1 MLIEES
7 YPIAGNNAK
16 PQLTSKQTDIYN
28 WAAYRGLILCW
39 RQPKEGE
46 ILPYLGKVLI
56 VDDDQN
62 VLELIKLYGEREG
75 FEIIGVNDGG
85 LALAA
90 FDRENPDVVI
100 LDIML
105 PGMNGLTLCQNLRSI
120 RMVPIIML
128 TAKGEEAD
136 RVLGLEMG
144 ADDYV
149 SKPFSPRELVARIK
163 AVQRRAQPAELGKNR
178 KLKYPGLEIAADI
191 RRVIVEE
198 KTIELTPREFDLL
211 YHLAQNPRRVFSRES
226 LLAAVWGYDY
236 FGDQRTVDVHI
247 RRLREKLELLS
258 HEYLTT
264 IWGVG
269 YQFTPPSKEE

>member
-1 MLIEES
+1 M
-7 YPIAGNNAK
+7 PF
-16 PQLTSKQTDIYN
+16 
-28 WAAYRGLILCW
+28 
-39 RQPKEGE
+39 
-46 ILPYLGKVLI
+46 LGKVLV

-62 VLELIKLYGEREG
+62 VLELVKLYGEREG
-75 FEIIGVNDGG
+75 FEVIGVNDGN
-85 LALAA
+85 LVLPV

-105 PGMNGLTLCQNLRSI
+105 PGKDGLTLCRDLRAI
-120 RMVPIIML
+120 RMIPIIML
-128 TAKGEEAD
+128 TGKGEEAD

-163 AVQRRAQPAELGKNR
+163 AVLRRTQVVDAAANW
-178 KLKYPGLEIAADI
+178 KLKYPGLEILADS
-191 RRVIVEE
+191 RRVLVNATETE
-198 KTIELTPREFDLL
+198 VTPREFDLL
-211 YHLAQNPRRVFSRES
+211 YYLAQHPRRVFPREE

-247 RRLREKLELLS
+247 RRLREKLASLP

-264 IWGVG
+264 VWGVG
-269 YQFTPPSKEE
+269 YQFTPPLKGGESTS

>member
-1 MLIEES
+1 M
-7 YPIAGNNAK
+7 
-16 PQLTSKQTDIYN
+16 
-28 WAAYRGLILCW
+28 
-39 RQPKEGE
+39 
-46 ILPYLGKVLI
+46 PYLGKVLV

-62 VLELIKLYGEREG
+62 VLELVKLYGEREG
-75 FEIIGVNDGG
+75 YNIIGIDNGD

-105 PGMNGLTLCQNLRSI
+105 PDIDGLTLCRKLRSI

-163 AVQRRAQPAELGKNR
+163 AVHRRTQPIDAVKYS
-178 KLKYPGLEIAADI
+178 KLKYPGLEIQAEI
-191 RRVIVEE
+191 RRVNAEDSL
-198 KTIELTPREFDLL
+198 IELTPKEFDLL
-211 YHLAQNPRRVFSRES
+211 YHMAQNPRRVFTRDE
-226 LLAAVWGYDY
+226 LLTAVWGYDY
-236 FGDQRTVDVHI
+236 YGDQRTVDVHI
-247 RRLREKLELLS
+247 RRLREKLKCMAY
-258 HEYLTT
+258 EYITT
-264 IWGVG
+264 VWGVG
-269 YQFTPPSKEE
+269 YQFTPPLKEE

>member
-1 MLIEES
+1 M
-7 YPIAGNNAK
+7 
-16 PQLTSKQTDIYN
+16 
-28 WAAYRGLILCW
+28 
-39 RQPKEGE
+39 
-46 ILPYLGKVLI
+46 PYLGKVLI

-163 AVQRRAQPAELGKNR
+163 AVQRRAQPAELIKNR
-178 KLKYPGLEIAADI
+178 KLKYPGLEIEADI
-191 RRVIVEE
+191 RRVVVEE
-198 KTIELTPREFDLL
+198 KAIELTPREFDLL
-211 YHLAQNPRRVFSRES
+211 YYLAQNPRRVFSREN

-247 RRLREKLELLS
+247 RRLREKLQVLP

-264 IWGVG
+264 VWGVG

>member
-1 MLIEES
+1 M
-7 YPIAGNNAK
+7 
-16 PQLTSKQTDIYN
+16 
-28 WAAYRGLILCW
+28 
-39 RQPKEGE
+39 
-46 ILPYLGKVLI
+46 PYLGKVLV

-62 VLELIKLYGEREG
+62 VLELVKLYGEREG
-75 FEIIGVNDGG
+75 FAVVGVNHGD
-85 LALAA
+85 LVMAA

-105 PGMNGLTLCQNLRSI
+105 PGTDGLTLCRNLRAV

-163 AVQRRAQPAELGKNR
+163 AVLRRTQPVGTAANW
-178 KLKYPGLEIAADI
+178 KLKYPGLEIQADI
-191 RRVIVEE
+191 RIVLVNDV
-198 KTIELTPREFDLL
+198 KIEVTPREFDLL
-211 YHLAQNPRRVFSRES
+211 YYLAQNPRRVFTREK

-247 RRLREKLELLS
+247 RRLRAKLAALP

-264 IWGVG
+264 VWGVG
-269 YQFTPPSKEE
+269 YQFTPPAREGEAAR

>member
-1 MLIEES
+1 
-7 YPIAGNNAK
+7 
-16 PQLTSKQTDIYN
+16 
-28 WAAYRGLILCW
+28 
-39 RQPKEGE
+39 
-46 ILPYLGKVLI
+46 

-62 VLELIKLYGEREG
+62 VLELIKLYAEREG
-75 FEIIGVNDGG
+75 FEVIGINDGG

-105 PGMNGLTLCQNLRSI
+105 PGVDGLTLCQRLRSI

-149 SKPFSPRELVARIK
+149 AKPFSPRELVARIK
-163 AVQRRAQPAELGKNR
+163 AVQRRAQSVDLGKYK
-178 KLKYPGLEIAADI
+178 KLKYPGLEIDADL
-191 RRVIVEE
+191 RLVSVNE
-198 KTIELTPREFDLL
+198 TNVELTPREFDLL
-211 YHLAQNPRRVFSRES
+211 YHLAQNPRRVFSRED

-247 RRLREKLELLS
+247 RRLRKKLQNLP

-264 IWGVG
+264 VWGVG
-269 YQFTPPSKEE
+269 YQFTPPPKE

>member
-1 MLIEES
+1 M
-7 YPIAGNNAK
+7 PF
-16 PQLTSKQTDIYN
+16 
-28 WAAYRGLILCW
+28 
-39 RQPKEGE
+39 
-46 ILPYLGKVLI
+46 LGKVLV

-62 VLELIKLYGEREG
+62 VLELVKLYGEREG
-75 FEIIGVNDGG
+75 FDVIVVNNGDQV
-85 LALAA
+85 LSV

-105 PGMNGLTLCQNLRSI
+105 PGKDGLTLCRSLRAI
-120 RMVPIIML
+120 RMTPIIML

-149 SKPFSPRELVARIK
+149 SKPFSPRELIARIK
-163 AVQRRAQPAELGKNR
+163 AVLRRTQPVDAIANW
-178 KLKYPGLEIAADI
+178 KLKYPGLEIQADT
-191 RRVIVEE
+191 RKVLVDGEE
-198 KTIELTPREFDLL
+198 IEVTPREFDLL
-211 YHLAQNPRRVFSRES
+211 YYLAQNPRRVFTRDR

-247 RRLREKLELLS
+247 RRLRTKLALLP

-264 IWGVG
+264 VWGVG
-269 YQFTPPSKEE
+269 YQFTPPVKGGETTS

>member
-1 MLIEES
+1 M
-7 YPIAGNNAK
+7 
-16 PQLTSKQTDIYN
+16 
-28 WAAYRGLILCW
+28 
-39 RQPKEGE
+39 
-46 ILPYLGKVLI
+46 PYLGKVLV

-62 VLELIKLYGEREG
+62 VLELVKLYSEREG
-75 FEIIGVNDGG
+75 FEAIGVNNGDQVM
-85 LALAA
+85 AA

-105 PGMNGLTLCQNLRSI
+105 PGKDGLTLCRDLRAT
-120 RMVPIIML
+120 RMIPIIML

-163 AVQRRAQPAELGKNR
+163 AVLRRTQPVDEMTNW
-178 KLKYPGLEIAADI
+178 KLKYPGLEIQADT
-191 RRVIVEE
+191 RRVLVDGEE
-198 KTIELTPREFDLL
+198 TEVTPKEFDLL
-211 YHLAQNPRRVFSRES
+211 YHLAQTPRRVFTREE

-247 RRLREKLELLS
+247 RRLRTKLAPLP

-264 IWGVG
+264 VWGVG
-269 YQFTPPSKEE
+269 YQFTPPVKEGGTTS

>member
-1 MLIEES
+1 
-7 YPIAGNNAK
+7 
-16 PQLTSKQTDIYN
+16 
-28 WAAYRGLILCW
+28 
-39 RQPKEGE
+39 
-46 ILPYLGKVLI
+46 LPYLGKVLI

-62 VLELIKLYGEREG
+62 VLELIKLYAEREG
-75 FEIIGVNDGG
+75 FEVIGINDGG

-105 PGMNGLTLCQNLRSI
+105 PGVDGLTLCQRLRSI

-149 SKPFSPRELVARIK
+149 AKPFSPRELVARVK
-163 AVQRRAQPAELGKNR
+163 ALLRRAENRSAGTTDIIDLG
-178 KLKYPGLEIAADI
+178 DI
-191 RRVIVEE
+191 SIN
-198 KTIELTPREFDLL
+198 TL
-211 YHLAQNPRRVFSRES
+211 SREVKVDGNPIS
-226 LLAAVWGYDY
+226 FTNKEYELLLFLATNQNVVFTREQLLLKVWGYDQY
-236 FGDQRTVDVHI
+236 GDPRTVDTHI
-247 RRLREKLELLS
+247 KRIREKLGS
-258 HEYLTT
+258 KSNCITT

-269 YQFTPPSKEE
+269 YKFEVKR

>member
-1 MLIEES
+1 M
-7 YPIAGNNAK
+7 
-16 PQLTSKQTDIYN
+16 
-28 WAAYRGLILCW
+28 
-39 RQPKEGE
+39 
-46 ILPYLGKVLI
+46 PYSGKVLV

-62 VLELIKLYGEREG
+62 VLELVKLFGEREG
-75 FEIIGVNDGG
+75 FEVIGLNSGDLV
-85 LALAA
+85 LAA

-105 PGMNGLTLCQNLRSI
+105 PGKDGLTLCRELRAI
-120 RMVPIIML
+120 RMIPIIML

-163 AVQRRAQPAELGKNR
+163 AVLRRTNLINTATEWE
-178 KLKYPGLEIAADI
+178 LKYPGLEIQPST
-191 RRVIVEE
+191 RRILVEG
-198 KTIELTPREFDLL
+198 KDMAVTPKEFDLL
-211 YHLAQNPRRVFSRES
+211 YFLAQNPRRVFAREK
-226 LLAAVWGYDY
+226 LLEAVWGYDY

-247 RRLREKLELLS
+247 RRLRTKLASLP

-264 IWGVG
+264 VWGVG
-269 YQFTPPSKEE
+269 YQFTPPLKEEKPPRD

>member
-1 MLIEES
+1 M
-7 YPIAGNNAK
+7 
-16 PQLTSKQTDIYN
+16 
-28 WAAYRGLILCW
+28 
-39 RQPKEGE
+39 
-46 ILPYLGKVLI
+46 PYLGKVLV

-62 VLELIKLYGEREG
+62 VLELVKLYGEREG
-75 FEIIGVNDGG
+75 FNVIGINDGDMVF
-85 LALAA
+85 AA

-105 PGMNGLTLCQNLRSI
+105 PGTDGLTLCRKLRAI

-163 AVQRRAQPAELGKNR
+163 AVQRRTQPIDALAYSR
-178 KLKYPGLEIAADI
+178 LKYSGLQIEADT
-191 RRVIVEE
+191 RRVNADGSIV
-198 KTIELTPREFDLL
+198 ELTPREFDLL
-211 YHLAQNPRRVFSRES
+211 YHLAQNPRRVFSRDD
-226 LLAAVWGYDY
+226 LLTAVWGYDY
-236 FGDQRTVDVHI
+236 YGDQRTVDVHI
-247 RRLREKLELLS
+247 RRLREKLK
-258 HEYLTT
+258 YLPYECITT
-264 IWGVG
+264 VWGVG

>member
-1 MLIEES
+1 MLS
-7 YPIAGNNAK
+7 
-16 PQLTSKQTDIYN
+16 
-28 WAAYRGLILCW
+28 
-39 RQPKEGE
+39 
-46 ILPYLGKVLI
+46 LGKVLV

-62 VLELIKLYGEREG
+62 VLELVKLYGEREG
-75 FEIIGVNDGG
+75 FDVIGINNGDLV
-85 LALAA
+85 LPA

-105 PGMNGLTLCQNLRSI
+105 PGKDGLTLCRNLRAV
-120 RMVPIIML
+120 RMIPIIML

-163 AVQRRAQPAELGKNR
+163 AVLRRTQPVDTVTNWI
-178 KLKYPGLEIAADI
+178 LKYPGLEIQADT
-191 RRVIVEE
+191 RRVLVDAKETE
-198 KTIELTPREFDLL
+198 VTPREFDVL
-211 YHLAQNPRRVFSRES
+211 YYLAQNPRRVFTRDK
-226 LLAAVWGYDY
+226 LLNAVWGYDY

-247 RRLREKLELLS
+247 SRLRTKLVLLP

-264 IWGVG
+264 VWGVG
-269 YQFTPPSKEE
+269 YQFTPPVKGGETTS